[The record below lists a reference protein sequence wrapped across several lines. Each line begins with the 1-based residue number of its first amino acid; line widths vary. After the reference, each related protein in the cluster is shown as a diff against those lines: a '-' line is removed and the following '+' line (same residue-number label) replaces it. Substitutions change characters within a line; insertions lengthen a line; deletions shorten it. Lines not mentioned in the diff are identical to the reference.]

1 MNNAKQA
8 AQDKY
13 IEIKERYYR
22 ELEELHEQYDIYLHD
37 MKHTMRTI
45 AALARQGADEEI
57 LHLIEGLR
65 ASLGQIEARIICS
78 HKILNALLSERKAYA
93 QENGIVL
100 ELNIV
105 EPLYLEDIADM
116 DLITL
121 MGNILDNAIEAE
133 LHAKERC
140 GILCVM
146 RMAKEGRH
154 IIIQAENSYSDN
166 AGGHKDQAAGSVRI
180 GEKHGIGL
188 RSVRKIVRQYG
199 GIMENSKSGYRYK
212 LKIIL
217 PVKSGWSNRLI

>member
-154 IIIQAENSYSDN
+154 IIIQADSMF
-166 AGGHKDQAAGSVRI
+166 
-180 GEKHGIGL
+180 L
-188 RSVRKIVRQYG
+188 
-199 GIMENSKSGYRYK
+199 SKALQHSGRE
-212 LKIIL
+212 
-217 PVKSGWSNRLI
+217 RLQ